1 MKCSHWIGLYN
12 TGLPHT
18 ARHLASKAAA
28 RAHHAFRPTTQA
40 SYTRQFR
47 LFLAFC
53 CFIKVELQQITPLIV
68 MSFLEFLVENNTS
81 HTLIANYISA
91 IKANMALHGLS
102 VYAFQ
107 DPRITYFQRSL
118 SIHKP
123 FSPVVKKII
132 DIPLLTSIV
141 QICDSMW
148 MGQIFKALYLTAFF
162 SFLRISNLVPHSIK
176 AFSPI
181 EQMARGDIFFAS
193 PGIHLLVK
201 WSKTM
206 QTRDTIRL
214 LKIPAL
220 GSSPLCPVQAIKNLL
235 FLTPG
240 TKNSPLFQVKNECAQ
255 WIPLTDTKV
264 RRNFFQILSRLGM
277 QHSGMSLHTFRRSG
291 ATLAF
296 NSDVSIQNIQS
307 HGTWTSDCVWRYIT
321 QDHNAA
327 QQVAD
332 SFKNLLHRP

>member
-1 MKCSHWIGLYN
+1 M
-12 TGLPHT
+12 PHT

-28 RAHHAFRPTTQA
+28 RAHQAFRPATQA
-40 SYTRQFR
+40 SYIRKFR

-53 CFIKVELQQITPLIV
+53 CFIKINLQQITPLVV
-68 MSFLEFLVENNTS
+68 MSFLEFLVENNSS
-81 HTLIANYISA
+81 HSLIANYVSA
-91 IKANMALHGLS
+91 IKANMALYGLS

-107 DPRITYFQRSL
+107 DPRITYFQRAL

-132 DIPLLTSIV
+132 DIPRLTLIV
-141 QICDSMW
+141 QICDTMW

-176 AFSPI
+176 VFSPI
-181 EQMARGDIFFAS
+181 EQMARADVFFAP

-220 GSSPLCPVQAIKNLL
+220 GTSPLCPVQAIKNLL
-235 FLTPG
+235 LITPG

-255 WIPLTDTKV
+255 WVPLTDTRV
-264 RRNFFQILSRLGM
+264 RHNFLQILSRLGL
-277 QHSGMSLHTFRRSG
+277 QHTGMFLHTFRRSG

-296 NSDVSIQNIQS
+296 NSNVSFQNIQS
-307 HGTWTSDCVWRYIT
+307 HGTWTSDCVWRHII

-327 QQVAD
+327 EQVAH